1 MCVVLCCEKV
11 CFFRSREIQSRK
23 KTKTIFFNQ
32 TFAFFGILC
41 KFLDIIH
48 IWLWFVVVVFAIGPA
63 IDGLVFFLV
72 DFATRE

>member
-1 MCVVLCCEKV
+1 MCVALYCEKV
-11 CFFRSREIQSRK
+11 CFVRSREIQSRK
-23 KTKTIFFNQ
+23 KTKLFFYQ

-48 IWLWFVVVVFAIGPA
+48 NWLWFVVVIFAIGPA